1 MAIPGYRILRKIRQG
16 GMSTVYLAVQKS
28 VDREVAIKVMSP
40 SLNNDPSF
48 GSRFY
53 REAKIVGKLSHPNII
68 SIYDVGSY
76 KHYNYIAMDYLPGAP
91 LQDTLKSKGVSPQ
104 QAVTI
109 VREMAAALHYAH
121 QQGFIHRD
129 IKPDNILFREDGSS
143 VLCDFGI
150 AKSTKTNMN
159 MTNIGSVLGTPH
171 YMSPEQAQGKNID
184 GRSDLYSLGIVF
196 FEMLTGHPP
205 FTSEDPIAVAVKH
218 MTSPVPKLPGAL
230 KIFQPII
237 NRMLAKKPAARYQNG
252 KEIIDALDALQPK
265 LNRTHYTQ
273 HTQHSTLQVLNLVQA
288 LFSALTTAASLSFQ
302 RLLLSRKQFSP
313 STVQLDQQE
322 LEQIDD
328 FILKNKESAIR
339 SRIIT
344 KPISKINRA
353 WFYIPALLAATI
365 MGGFIYLNDYQPE
378 TLHDYAQRLDNL
390 QHSLQKPA
398 ITLPQLPANQPAP
411 AIVSESIVRDKAP
424 EQYITAKKYPLTIK
438 TEPQQAKVRILNIKP
453 AYRDGIELEQGK
465 YHIEVSAEDYHSQE
479 FWVSISKQGLTESVR
494 LEPTRRLLPA
504 GSIIKDSLSDG
515 SPAPTMV
522 VIPKGQLTIKGQ
534 PAYTL
539 TVDKPLAM
547 SSTEV
552 TFSDYDK
559 FTAATGQQ
567 PAKDYQWGRGR
578 RPVVGVSWQDAQDYA
593 HWLSEETGQ
602 HYRLPKQQEWEYAH
616 RANSTSAYWWGEKA
630 KRGAA
635 NCRRGCNS
643 EWSKLFSSSTA
654 PVASY
659 PANPYGLY
667 DTAGNVAEWLADCA
681 ERDKTSQRCL
691 LALTAGGSHDS
702 SLKYLQSHMRKK
714 TDATVRSEAIGFRLV
729 LEL

>member
-76 KHYNYIAMDYLPGAP
+76 KHYNYIAMDYLPGLP

-129 IKPDNILFREDGSS
+129 IKPDNILFRDDGSS

-150 AKSTKTNMN
+150 AKSTKTDMN

-171 YMSPEQAQGKNID
+171 YMSPEQAQGKTID
-184 GRSDLYSLGIVF
+184 GRADLYSLGVVF
-196 FEMLTGHPP
+196 FEMLTGQPP
-205 FTSEDPIAVAVKH
+205 FSSDDPIAVAVKH

-273 HTQHSTLQVLNLVQA
+273 HTQHSTLQVFNLVQA
-288 LFSALTTAASLSFQ
+288 LFSALTTAVSLSLQ
-302 RLLLSRKQFSP
+302 RLLMSRKQFSP

-328 FILKNKESAIR
+328 FILKNKESEIR

-344 KPISKINRA
+344 KPISNKNRA
-353 WFYIPALLAATI
+353 WFYIPAILATAI

-390 QHSLQKPA
+390 QQTLQEQSLE
-398 ITLPQLPANQPAP
+398 LPQPPTAEPAP
-411 AIVSESIVRDKAP
+411 LAVAETIVRDKAP
-424 EQYITAKKYPLTIK
+424 KQYITAKKYPLTIK
-438 TEPQQAKVRILNIKP
+438 TEPQHARVKITNIKP
-453 AYRDGIELEQGK
+453 AYQNGIKLEQGK
-465 YHIEVSAEDYHSQE
+465 YHIEVSAPDYYSQD
-479 FWVSISKQGLTESVR
+479 FWINISNQGLTESVR
-494 LEPTRRLLPA
+494 LKPTRRLLAA
-504 GSIIKDSLSDG
+504 GSIIKDTLSDG
-515 SPAPTMV
+515 SAAPTMV
-522 VIPKGQLTIKGQ
+522 VIPKGQLTIDGQ
-534 PAYTL
+534 QPYTL
-539 TVDKPLAM
+539 TLDQAIAIA
-547 SSTEV
+547 STEV

-559 FTAATGQQ
+559 FATATGQKL
-567 PAKDYQWGRGR
+567 PDDYQWGRGR
-578 RPVVGVSWQDAQDYA
+578 RPVVGINLQDAKDYG

-602 HYRLPKQQEWEYAH
+602 HYRLPTQQEWEYGH
-616 RANSTSAYWWGEKA
+616 RANSSSAYWWGEKA
-630 KRGAA
+630 KSGSA
-635 NCRRGCNS
+635 NCRRGCDS

-681 ERDKTSQRCL
+681 EMNNSTERCL
-691 LALTAGGSHDS
+691 QGLTAGGSHES

-714 TDATVRSEAIGFRLV
+714 TDATVRSEAIGFRLL